1 MGIVLVTGGGGIAG
15 ISDDCTATADDV
27 LKGKTAIFNGSDDE
41 AVEGT
46 LELTGNAT
54 KDHVLAGKTFYNTD
68 AKTKQTGA
76 IQLMSGKTYT
86 PSTSQQTIACAG
98 KYMTSNIVIPAFAKP
113 AANVIK
119 KGTTVKIYGES
130 VVGTWEGYPAETL
143 VFWDA
148 GKGGNVGKL
157 VGTGSLGFGELGQIW
172 SGSGDDNYLT
182 TPSAVNLRKY
192 NKLTVSI
199 NKTAGRDYGGVSIV
213 ALYSSGENRILATW
227 RTDSTSGQTFTL
239 EYDASLMASLR
250 LRFNYVGTG
259 LWYWALQNS

>member
-1 MGIVLVTGGGGIAG
+1 MGRVLMSGGRRTAG
-15 ISDDCTATADDV
+15 SDECTAAKGDI
-27 LKGKTAIFNGSDDE
+27 LKGKTAISSDSDDE
-41 AVEGT
+41 VVEGT

-54 KDHVLAGKTFYNTD
+54 KDHVLADKTFYSTD
-68 AKTKQTGA
+68 AKMKETGG
-76 IQLMSGKTYT
+76 IQSMAGGKKT
-86 PSTSQQTIACAG
+86 PTTSEHAVSCAK
-98 KYMTSNIVIPAFAKP
+98 KYMTSDIVIPAFSMP
-113 AANVIK
+113 SANVIK
-119 KGTTVKIYGES
+119 KGTTVKIYDKS

-143 VFWDA
+143 VFWDS

-157 VGTGSLGFGELGQIW
+157 VGTGSLGFGDLGQIW
-172 SGSGDDNYLT
+172 SGVGDSNYLT

-213 ALYSSGENRILATW
+213 ALYSNGGSRTLATW
-227 RTDSTSGQTFTL
+227 RTDSASGQSFTL

-250 LRFNYVGTG
+250 LKFNYEGTG